1 MTNIRFSKQ
10 VDKKHYFSETYLNN
24 ARFLGLQSQIN
35 LSLKLDGINN
45 ILEIGPGPGLYS
57 TLMKNLGF
65 KVTTLDFEKDLSPN
79 VIGSIPDIPFK
90 KNSFDLIAVFEVL
103 EHIPFLLFEKS
114 ILELSRVSRKNI
126 IFSVPSQKK
135 IFASEF
141 YMEIKLGKQKL
152 KKNFFSRKINR
163 LTNPE
168 EHYWEIGY
176 SDVTERLILEKLNN
190 INFTDVESIFKDP
203 YFQFF
208 IIKKPD

>member
-1 MTNIRFSKQ
+1 
-10 VDKKHYFSETYLNN
+10 
-24 ARFLGLQSQIN
+24 
-35 LSLKLDGINN
+35 
-45 ILEIGPGPGLYS
+45 
-57 TLMKNLGF
+57 
-65 KVTTLDFEKDLSPN
+65 
-79 VIGSIPDIPFK
+79 
-90 KNSFDLIAVFEVL
+90 
-103 EHIPFLLFEKS
+103 
-114 ILELSRVSRKNI
+114 
-126 IFSVPSQKK
+126 
-135 IFASEF
+135 
-141 YMEIKLGKQKL
+141 MEIKLGKQKL